1 MKFLLATAAAALTL
15 VATGSAQAQPA
26 FALEADRDSALRTC
40 MAGAAVLV
48 DPGDAEATALTVGD
62 ALWYSLE
69 LARTLPGEEALQA
82 VQRNFERLDKNRI
95 GELFRLRQGAALAA
109 ACAERFPANRRE
121 APVQLPQDRFQR
133 DLLCLSTSS
142 LLSGIY
148 ERAPD
153 ALAIATR
160 VMEQHAARVDSA
172 AYRRNGLTTE
182 NAIARAFG
190 ASLIAAHDAGNLN
203 SVLLAC
209 DKAV

>member
-1 MKFLLATAAAALTL
+1 MKSLFATAAAALAL
-15 VATGSAQAQPA
+15 AASASVQAQPA
-26 FALEADRDSALRTC
+26 FVLEPDRNTALRTC

-48 DPGDAEATALTVGD
+48 DPEDAEATALTVGD

-69 LARTLPGEEALQA
+69 LARNLPGEEALQG
-82 VQRNFERLDKNRI
+82 VQRNFERLDKDRI
-95 GELFRLRQGAALAA
+95 GEMFRLRQGAAVAA

-121 APVQLPQDRFQR
+121 APVQLPEDRFKR

-160 VMEQHAARVDSA
+160 VIEQHAARVDRA
-172 AYRRNGLTTE
+172 AYRRNGLTTD